1 MAGFSFLGSS
11 VKCDGVDLS
20 TIADREGTPVY
31 VYSRRCLEQRYTALA
46 DSLRG
51 HTHRIHYALKANST
65 FGLVQVI
72 QELGSGVDANSGSEI
87 SVALR
92 AGFSP
97 EDVVFTGVGKT
108 QTELE
113 LALSLGVDTINA
125 ESSGELDRIDLLA
138 RARGIQARVA
148 VRVNPDVDA
157 ESHPGI
163 STGSRS
169 HKFGVPI
176 ERARDVCLEAA
187 RRDGLKLVG
196 LHAHIGS
203 QIVNLDPIR
212 RTAKI
217 IVDFARE
224 LRSDGIVLEQLDLGG
239 GLGISYDGANVLS
252 VEDYAS
258 SILREVVPSG
268 LKLLVEP
275 GRWIVGP
282 SGALVTRVVD
292 VKHHMENR
300 YFVIVDAGMSEFMR
314 PALYDSFHRVDLLSS
329 RQEPKVECDIVG
341 PICES
346 TDVLALRRLMPLPVV
361 GDLIAVR
368 DVGAYGSAMA
378 SNYNRHS
385 LPAEVLVDTDGWRLI
400 RRRQTVDDLLSC
412 ETKSATV
419 GGSGAFSSKTDRSG
433 SISPGGLAE

>member
-1 MAGFSFLGSS
+1 M
-11 VKCDGVDLS
+11 KCDGVDLS

-31 VYSRRCLEQRYTALA
+31 VYSRQYLEQRYTAL
-46 DSLRG
+46 DNSLRE
-51 HTHRIHYALKANST
+51 HAHCIHYALKANST

-72 QELGSGVDANSGSEI
+72 QELGSGVDANSGTEI

-108 QTELE
+108 QAELDF
-113 LALSLGVDTINA
+113 ALSVGVNTINA
-125 ESSGELDRIDLLA
+125 ESLGELDRIDILA
-138 RARGIQARVA
+138 RARGVQARVA
-148 VRVNPDVDA
+148 IRVNPDVDA

-163 STGSRS
+163 STGGRS

-176 ERARDVCLEAA
+176 GRARDVCLEAA
-187 RRDGLKLVG
+187 GREGLNLVG

-203 QIVNLDPIR
+203 QIINLEPVR
-212 RTAKI
+212 RTAEM
-217 IVDFARE
+217 IVDFARV
-224 LRSDGIVLEQLDLGG
+224 LQDDGIVLEQLDLGG
-239 GLGISYDGANVLS
+239 GLGISYDGADVLS

-258 SILREVVPSG
+258 ALIREVAPSG

-282 SGALVTRVVD
+282 SAVLVTQVVD
-292 VKHHMENR
+292 IKYQSGNR
-300 YFVIVDAGMSEFMR
+300 YFIVVDAGMSEFMR
-314 PALYDSFHRVDLLSS
+314 PALYGSFHRVDLLSH
-329 RQEPKVECDIVG
+329 RPGPKVECDIVG

-346 TDVLALRRLMPLPVV
+346 TDVLALKRLMPLPAV

-385 LPAEVLVDTDGWRLI
+385 LPAEVLVDADDWRLI
-400 RRRQTVDDLLSC
+400 RRRQTIDDLLSC
-412 ETKSATV
+412 EIEPSAI
-419 GGSGAFSSKTDRSG
+419 GGSGVSRPKTHRSG
-433 SISPGGLAE
+433 SISPGSSVE